1 MVCHF
6 ATYLYLLLGDLE
18 QKFHEH
24 FFSEDYELDLVDLAA
39 LQHGKM
45 HRLMIIFG
53 GSGTLGTNVFKLT
66 LQKKLVGLALNGM
79 RHYLKEKLEDIQLC
93 TLAQLHQQALSCESW
108 SDNTPRVACHNIYLV
123 NYDKSNSNDEPKE
136 VYAAK
141 MVWLFKAK
149 SSFYSSLQLVQKNRQ
164 EEVKFTFIVAKCD
177 KIFYELVK
185 SGTIKMA
192 HTIPPLDELK
202 KKAYCK

>member
-66 LQKKLVGLALNGM
+66 LQKKLVGLALNGTH
-79 RHYLKEKLEDIQLC
+79 HYLKEKLEGIQLC
-93 TLAQLHQQALSCESW
+93 TLAQ
-108 SDNTPRVACHNIYLV
+108 
-123 NYDKSNSNDEPKE
+123 
-136 VYAAK
+136 
-141 MVWLFKAK
+141 
-149 SSFYSSLQLVQKNRQ
+149 
-164 EEVKFTFIVAKCD
+164 
-177 KIFYELVK
+177 
-185 SGTIKMA
+185 
-192 HTIPPLDELK
+192 
-202 KKAYCK
+202 